1 MPYTYRVADTN
12 FDYDKT
18 YMLHYIQIY
27 QTYFMKPG
35 FYYPGFHD
43 HNLSYVS
50 ELEIFVLNPVCLI
63 SISTM
68 DTIDF
73 QLNLLFFISLM
84 ASDR

>member
-12 FDYDKT
+12 FDYEKT

-43 HNLSYVS
+43 HNLSYVLRAGNFCVES
-50 ELEIFVLNPVCLI
+50 RLLNI
-63 SISTM
+63 NIHYGHY
-68 DTIDF
+68 
-73 QLNLLFFISLM
+73 
-84 ASDR
+84 